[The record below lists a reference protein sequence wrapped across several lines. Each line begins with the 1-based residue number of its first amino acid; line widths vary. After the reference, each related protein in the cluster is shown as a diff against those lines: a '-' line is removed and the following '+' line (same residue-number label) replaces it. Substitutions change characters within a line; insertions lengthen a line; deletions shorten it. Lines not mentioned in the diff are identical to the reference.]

1 MFYGKMAKREA
12 KLVGQLMPLATVI
25 ELSGG
30 GLEERSKPCEYEREK
45 CDENVGQRVLYVING
60 GLGHGQ

>member
-12 KLVGQLMPLATVI
+12 KLVCQLVPLATVV

-30 GLEERSKPCEYEREK
+30 DLDKRSKPCEDEREK
-45 CDENVGQRVLYVING
+45 RDEDVGQCVLYIVDG
-60 GLGHGQ
+60 SLGHGQ